1 MNDNDLNSKLK
12 ILHKARREKIKHA
25 LTFGQNLCGVDEL
38 VKNCVVVF

>member
-1 MNDNDLNSKLK
+1 MITILTQNLK
-12 ILHKARREKIKHA
+12 SSIKREEKKIKHA